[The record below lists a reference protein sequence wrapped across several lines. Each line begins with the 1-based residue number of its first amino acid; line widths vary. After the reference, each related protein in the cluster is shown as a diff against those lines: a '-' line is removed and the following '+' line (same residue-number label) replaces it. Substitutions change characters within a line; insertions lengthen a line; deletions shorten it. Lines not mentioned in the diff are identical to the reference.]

1 MTTPAALSLGYVAVY
16 VALVGVASFVEKP
29 AGRGFGAFQ
38 LNALIRAG
46 SLAAAAVALLFGHGL
61 VFPPTS
67 YLLAGLGI
75 GLLTGAGSI
84 LYCFGLNYLPVSL
97 VVTLSNLYI
106 VITIVL
112 GIVVLHEP
120 VTVLK
125 IAGLTCTMAGVLVLG
140 HPPGR
145 YAAHPEASSASTPD
159 AAHPEA
165 SSAGT
170 PDAAHPGAG
179 SAGTPRQARGFAIMG
194 IYVVMIGVGAF
205 LEKPALK
212 GLAATQLNALMG
224 IAMTA
229 VAGIALAVKGPRL
242 PMTKR
247 TLAGLGVGVMIGTA
261 SVFYFLGLRG
271 LPVSVASAASN
282 ASVVVTVVLSAVFLH
297 QPLGRARGA
306 GIALTLLGA
315 TLLALSTG

>member
-1 MTTPAALSLGYVAVY
+1 VTLSLGYVAVY
-16 VALVGVASFVEKP
+16 VALAGIASFIEKP

-46 SLAAAAVALLFGHGL
+46 SLAAAAVALFFGHGL
-61 VFPPTS
+61 VLPAAR

-75 GLLTGAGSI
+75 GLLSGVGSMF
-84 LYCFGLNYLPVSL
+84 YCFGLDYLPVSL

-106 VITIVL
+106 VITVVL

-125 IAGLTCTMAGVLVLG
+125 IAGLTCIMAGVLALA
-140 HPPGR
+140 HAPAR
-145 YAAHPEASSASTPD
+145 HAANPEASSANTPV
-159 AAHPEA
+159 
-165 SSAGT
+165 
-170 PDAAHPGAG
+170 
-179 SAGTPRQARGFAIMG
+179 QARGFAIMG
-194 IYVVMIGVGAF
+194 IYIVMIGVSAF

-212 GLAATQLNALMG
+212 GLAATQLNVLMG
-224 IAMTA
+224 IAMTT
-229 VAGIALAVKGPRL
+229 VAGIALAVRGPRL

-247 TLAGLGVGVMIGTA
+247 TLGGLGVGVMIGAA

-306 GIALTLLGA
+306 ALTLTLLGP
-315 TLLALSTG
+315 TLLGLSTA

>member
-1 MTTPAALSLGYVAVY
+1 MTTSAALSLGYVAIY
-16 VALVGVASFVEKP
+16 VALAGVASFLEKP

-46 SLAAAAVALLFGHGL
+46 SLAAAAVALVFAHGL
-61 VFPPTS
+61 ALPASS
-67 YLLAGLGI
+67 YLLGGLGI
-75 GLLTGAGSI
+75 GLITGAGSM

-112 GIVVLHEP
+112 GIAVLHEP
-120 VTVLK
+120 VTALK
-125 IAGLTCTMAGVLVLG
+125 IARLTCIIAGVLILG
-140 HPPGR
+140 HSPSR
-145 YAAHPEASSASTPD
+145 YAAHPEASSASTP
-159 AAHPEA
+159 
-165 SSAGT
+165 
-170 PDAAHPGAG
+170 
-179 SAGTPRQARGFAIMG
+179 RQARGFVIMG
-194 IYVVMIGVGAF
+194 AYVVMIGVGAF

-212 GLAATQLNALMG
+212 DLTPTQLNALIG

-229 VAGIALAVKGPRL
+229 VAGIALAVRGPRL

-247 TLAGLGVGVMIGTA
+247 TLGALGVGVMIGAA
-261 SVFYFLGLRG
+261 SVFYFLGLRR

-282 ASVVVTVVLSAVFLH
+282 ASVVVTVVLSAIFLH
-297 QPLGRARGA
+297 QPLGRARA
-306 GIALTLLGA
+306 AAVALTLLGA

>member
-1 MTTPAALSLGYVAVY
+1 VPPSMTTSATQSLGYVAVY
-16 VALVGVASFVEKP
+16 VLLVGVASFIEKP

-46 SLAAAAVALLFGHGL
+46 SLAAAAVALVFAHGHA
-61 VFPPTS
+61 FPATS

-75 GLLTGAGSI
+75 GLITGAGSM

-112 GIVVLHEP
+112 GILVLREP
-120 VTVLK
+120 ITVLK
-125 IAGLTCTMAGVLVLG
+125 IAGLICTMAGVLLLG
-140 HPPGR
+140 HSPTR
-145 YAAHPEASSASTPD
+145 YAAHPGSSSAS
-159 AAHPEA
+159 
-165 SSAGT
+165 
-170 PDAAHPGAG
+170 
-179 SAGTPRQARGFAIMG
+179 TPRQARGFVIMG
-194 IYVVMIGVGAF
+194 IYIVMIGVGAF
-205 LEKPALK
+205 LEKPALR
-212 GLAATQLNALMG
+212 GLTATQLNALMG

-247 TLAGLGVGVMIGTA
+247 TLGGLGVGAMIGAA

-282 ASVVVTVVLSAVFLH
+282 ASVVVTVVLSAIFLH

-306 GIALTLLGA
+306 ALALTLLGA

>member
-1 MTTPAALSLGYVAVY
+1 MTASAALSLGYVAVY
-16 VALVGVASFVEKP
+16 VLLAGVASFIEKP

-46 SLAAAAVALLFGHGL
+46 SLAAAAVALLFAHGL
-61 VFPPTS
+61 ALPAAG

-75 GLLTGAGSI
+75 GLITGTGSM

-112 GIVVLHEP
+112 GIVVLGEP

-125 IAGLTCTMAGVLVLG
+125 IAGLTSIVAGVLLLG
-140 HPPGR
+140 HSPAR
-145 YAAHPEASSASTPD
+145 YAAHPGASPASTP
-159 AAHPEA
+159 
-165 SSAGT
+165 
-170 PDAAHPGAG
+170 
-179 SAGTPRQARGFAIMG
+179 PRQARGFVIMG
-194 IYVVMIGVGAF
+194 IYIVMIGVGAF

-212 GLAATQLNALMG
+212 GLTATQLNALMG

-229 VAGIALAVKGPRL
+229 VAGTALAVRGPRL

-247 TLAGLGVGVMIGTA
+247 TLGVLGVGVMIGAA

-282 ASVVVTVVLSAVFLH
+282 ASVVVTVVLSAIFLH

-306 GIALTLLGA
+306 ALALTLLGA

>member
-1 MTTPAALSLGYVAVY
+1 M
-16 VALVGVASFVEKP
+16 
-29 AGRGFGAFQ
+29 
-38 LNALIRAG
+38 
-46 SLAAAAVALLFGHGL
+46 
-61 VFPPTS
+61 
-67 YLLAGLGI
+67 
-75 GLLTGAGSI
+75 
-84 LYCFGLNYLPVSL
+84 
-97 VVTLSNLYI
+97 VTLSNLYI
-106 VITIVL
+106 VITVVL

-125 IAGLTCTMAGVLVLG
+125 IAGLGCIMAGVLAL
-140 HPPGR
+140 
-145 YAAHPEASSASTPD
+145 AHSPARH

-165 SSAGT
+165 SSAGR
-170 PDAAHPGAG
+170 PV
-179 SAGTPRQARGFAIMG
+179 QARGLAIMAFY
-194 IYVVMIGVGAF
+194 IVMIGVSTF

-212 GLAATQLNALMG
+212 GLTATQLNVVMG

-247 TLAGLGVGVMIGTA
+247 TLGGVGVGVMIGSA

-297 QPLGRARGA
+297 QPLGRTRGGA
-306 GIALTLLGA
+306 IVLTLLGA
-315 TLLALSTG
+315 TLLGLSAS

>member
-1 MTTPAALSLGYVAVY
+1 MTTSATLSLGYVAVY
-16 VALVGVASFVEKP
+16 VALAGVASFAEKP

-46 SLAAAAVALLFGHGL
+46 SLAAALVALAFARGL
-61 VFPPTS
+61 VFPATG

-75 GLLTGAGSI
+75 GLLTGAGSM
-84 LYCFGLNYLPVSL
+84 LYCFGLDYLPVSL

-112 GIVVLHEP
+112 GILVLHEP

-125 IAGLTCTMAGVLVLG
+125 IAGLACIMAGVLVLG
-140 HPPGR
+140 HSAARHSAAPGAR
-145 YAAHPEASSASTPD
+145 
-159 AAHPEA
+159 
-165 SSAGT
+165 SAGT
-170 PDAAHPGAG
+170 PL
-179 SAGTPRQARGFAIMG
+179 QARGFVIMG
-194 IYVVMIGVGAF
+194 VYVVLIGVGAF
-205 LEKPALK
+205 LEKPALT
-212 GLAATQLNALMG
+212 GLTATQLNALMG

-229 VAGIALAVKGPRL
+229 VAGTALAVKGPRL

-247 TLAGLGVGVMIGTA
+247 TLAVLGVGVMIGAA

-282 ASVVVTVVLSAVFLH
+282 ASVVVTVVLSAIFLH

-306 GIALTLLGA
+306 ALALTLLGA

>member
-1 MTTPAALSLGYVAVY
+1 MTTSATLSLGYVAVY
-16 VALVGVASFVEKP
+16 VVLVGVASFVEKP

-46 SLAAAAVALLFGHGL
+46 SLAAAAVALLFAHGRA
-61 VFPPTS
+61 FPAAS

-75 GLLTGAGSI
+75 GLITGTGSM
-84 LYCFGLNYLPVSL
+84 LYCFGLNDLPVSL

-106 VITIVL
+106 VVTIVL

-125 IAGLTCTMAGVLVLG
+125 IAGLACIVAGVLVLG
-140 HPPGR
+140 HSPAR
-145 YAAHPEASSASTPD
+145 YAAHPEASRASAR
-159 AAHPEA
+159 
-165 SSAGT
+165 
-170 PDAAHPGAG
+170 
-179 SAGTPRQARGFAIMG
+179 RQARGFVIMG
-194 IYVVMIGVGAF
+194 IYIVMIGAGAF

-212 GLAATQLNALMG
+212 GLTATQLNALMG
-224 IAMTA
+224 VAMTA
-229 VAGIALAVKGPRL
+229 VAGIALAIKGPRL

-247 TLAGLGVGVMIGTA
+247 TLGGLSVGVMIGAA

-282 ASVVVTVVLSAVFLH
+282 ASVVVTVMLSAIFLH
-297 QPLGRARGA
+297 QPIGRARGA
-306 GIALTLLGA
+306 GLALTLLGA
-315 TLLALSTG
+315 TLLALSTGCF

>member
-1 MTTPAALSLGYVAVY
+1 MTLSLGYVAVY
-16 VALVGVASFVEKP
+16 VALAGVASFIEKP

-46 SLAAAAVALLFGHGL
+46 SLAAAAVALLFAHGRA
-61 VFPPTS
+61 FPAAS

-75 GLLTGAGSI
+75 GLITGTGSM
-84 LYCFGLNYLPVSL
+84 LYCFGLNDLPVSL

-125 IAGLTCTMAGVLVLG
+125 IAGLICILAGVLVLA
-140 HPPGR
+140 HSPAR
-145 YAAHPEASSASTPD
+145 YAAHPEP
-159 AAHPEA
+159 

-170 PDAAHPGAG
+170 PDAAHPEGS
-179 SAGTPRQARGFAIMG
+179 SAGTPDAAHTEGSSASTRRQARGFVIMG
-194 IYVVMIGVGAF
+194 AYVVMIGVGSF

-212 GLAATQLNALMG
+212 GLAATQLNILMG

-229 VAGIALAVKGPRL
+229 VAGIALAVKGPPL

-247 TLAGLGVGVMIGTA
+247 TLGALGVGVMIGTA

-271 LPVSVASAASN
+271 LPVSVASATSN
-282 ASVVVTVVLSAVFLH
+282 ASVVVTVVLSAIFLH
-297 QPLGRARGA
+297 QRLGRARGA
-306 GIALTLLGA
+306 AIVLTLLGA

>member
-1 MTTPAALSLGYVAVY
+1 MTRAATLSLGYVAVY
-16 VALVGVASFVEKP
+16 VALVGVASFIEMPV
-29 AGRGFGAFQ
+29 GRGFGAFQ
-38 LNALIRAG
+38 LNALIRVG
-46 SLAAAAVALLFGHGL
+46 SLAAAAVALVFTHGHA
-61 VFPPTS
+61 FPATN

-84 LYCFGLNYLPVSL
+84 LYCFGLSYLPVSL

-106 VITIVL
+106 VVTIVL

-125 IAGLTCTMAGVLVLG
+125 IAGLACIVAGVLLLG
-140 HPPGR
+140 HSPAR
-145 YAAHPEASSASTPD
+145 YAAHPDASRAS
-159 AAHPEA
+159 
-165 SSAGT
+165 GR
-170 PDAAHPGAG
+170 
-179 SAGTPRQARGFAIMG
+179 RQARGFVIMG
-194 IYVVMIGVGAF
+194 IYIVLIGVGAF

-212 GLAATQLNALMG
+212 GLTATQLNALMG

-229 VAGIALAVKGPRL
+229 VAGTALAVRGPRL
-242 PMTKR
+242 PMTRR
-247 TLAGLGVGVMIGTA
+247 TLGVLGVGVMIGAA

-282 ASVVVTVVLSAVFLH
+282 ASVVVTVVLAAIFLH

-306 GIALTLLGA
+306 ALALTLLGA